1 MKKLTRLLAC
11 ALLAVVLCGCQ
22 GGKAREGPKLDMQ
35 QTGERAEA
43 ILDGTMAAI
52 QPPVEWVRGS
62 TSESP
67 CSTGLNEPTG
77 TTTVMRGRN
86 ILTVVSEHRR
96 GELLEM
102 VQRYWED
109 QGFRDFDIDHD
120 KKMPQIRATAADGL
134 TVILD
139 VGNIGNVYIRA
150 GFGCARDSEMTYPE
164 GTPGRPGGAE
174 KGGADSPRALALLVR
189 HRYAALTRNAAPP
202 APRSEGRAV
211 VWRP

>member
-1 MKKLTRLLAC
+1 MRLLGC
-11 ALLAVVLCGCQ
+11 VLLAVLLTACRVEKDQ
-22 GGKAREGPKLDMQ
+22 EEPKMDMQ
-35 QTGERAEA
+35 QAGQRAEA

-86 ILTVVSEHRR
+86 ILTVISEHRR

-139 VGNIGNVYIRA
+139 VGNIGNVYIHA
-150 GFGCARDSEMTYPE
+150 GFGCAQDSEMTYPE
-164 GTPGRPGGAE
+164 GTPGRPGGPKKVE
-174 KGGADSPRALALLVR
+174 RIPREHSPYWSV
-189 HRYAALTRNAAPP
+189 TGP
-202 APRSEGRAV
+202 
-211 VWRP
+211 